1 MEINNTILASASA
14 GLAALF
20 ATLVIIDFITY
31 TSNQYKE
38 KFDEEI
44 AVDLDDLFL
53 QMPPSKIFDLS
64 LALGGIVSL
73 LTIFV
78 VGFSGESWS
87 WAKVGI
93 ATFLL
98 GGTAFI
104 FPRIYLKYLRKKRLK
119 DFNIQL
125 EDALTSMSSA
135 LKAGFSINQ
144 AIEVIV
150 NERKRPISVEF
161 RLLVQ
166 ELRLGIPLEDALQ
179 NMVDR
184 IQSEDFELV
193 ATAIA
198 TARET
203 GGELTVTLERLAS
216 MIRERMR
223 IKGKL
228 DAMTAQGKIQAY
240 VIGGMPFL
248 FMFVLTYVAPEM
260 MSAFFNNLAGIIA
273 IIAAGVWTIIGF
285 FVIRKITTIDI

>member
-20 ATLVIIDFITY
+20 ATFVIIDFITY
-31 TSNQYKE
+31 TSNQYKD

-87 WAKVGI
+87 WTKVGI
-93 ATFLL
+93 FTFIL
-98 GGTAFI
+98 GGGAFI
-104 FPRIYLKYLRKKRLK
+104 LPRVYLKFLRKKRLK
-119 DFNIQL
+119 EFNIQL

-150 NERKRPISVEF
+150 NERKKPISVEF

-248 FMFVLTYVAPEM
+248 FMFVLTYVAPDM
-260 MSAFFNNLAGIIA
+260 MSAFFNNLIGIIA
-273 IIAAGVWTIIGF
+273 IIGAGVWTIIGF

>member
-53 QMPPSKIFDLS
+53 QMPPSKIFDVS

-78 VGFSGESWS
+78 VGFAGESWS
-87 WAKVGI
+87 WSKVGI
-93 ATFLL
+93 FTFLL
-98 GGTAFI
+98 GGGAFI
-104 FPRIYLKYLRKKRLK
+104 LPRIYLKYLRKKRLK
-119 DFNIQL
+119 EFNIQL

-248 FMFVLTYVAPEM
+248 FMFVLTYVAPDM
-260 MSAFFNNLAGIIA
+260 MSAFFNNLIGIIA